1 MATYQYQQS
10 DVNGAEVGY
19 VKYNITPALGTSK
32 ALFPGDTF
40 VVSGVLYVGGYVP
53 SQISVCLLNNADVTS
68 PGYLLEPR
76 SVAGKKAA
84 EVSFT
89 MLCTVPNTSY
99 DASTSFPT
107 KNYYVS
113 FIIDDVSEENPGMV
127 ITVPN
132 VNQYYTIA
140 TRNRLA
146 PTVSNVTFTDDAG
159 YYTTI
164 GGFVQGQ
171 SVLHVSFDEQTD
183 PLDDSITIVKRV
195 LEIGTYADGVFNPV
209 NKYEL
214 NSNDASLGVLNL
226 SGELMYRLTVTDS
239 YDQTG
244 GNKSMLFLFD
254 YGIVSGYNWA
264 SNQFSRP
271 LYTGTAGGAVHED
284 SMTITMPR
292 LTGSNLLSYNAHVC
306 TADVVSVPAGAS
318 IMHVSAYKT
327 TETVTYLRFGMLPTN
342 ASNSYSTAKGGQL
355 STESALTTTETDYTM
370 ALSDAVKVATNMKC
384 IVNARANMRA
394 GVAKANAVITRV
406 WFE

>member
-1 MATYQYQQS
+1 MATYAYQQ
-10 DVNGAEVGY
+10 NLAGGEAEGY
-19 VKYNITPALGTSK
+19 VKYNISPAFGTN
-32 ALFPGDTF
+32 LFPGDTIT
-40 VVSGVLYVGGYVP
+40 VSGIVYARDFAP
-53 SQISVCLLNNADVTS
+53 SGISLQINADLTPTS
-68 PGYLLEPR
+68 DTVWVGEKLFTN
-76 SVAGKKAA
+76 GKKATQIPFTNIFTVDDTQLMGSGVTAIGYVNFSLYNSSGGATEKACTSVA
-84 EVSFT
+84 EQ
-89 MLCTVPNTSY
+89 
-99 DASTSFPT
+99 
-107 KNYYVS
+107 NYTFV
-113 FIIDDVSEENPGMV
+113 
-127 ITVPN
+127 
-132 VNQYYTIA
+132 
-140 TRNRLA
+140 TRHRLA
-146 PTVSNVTFTDDAG
+146 PAVSNVTFTDDAG

-214 NSNDASLGVLNL
+214 NSNDAYLGVLNL
-226 SGELMYRLTVTDS
+226 SGELAYRLTVTDS

-284 SMTITMPR
+284 SMKITMPGI
-292 LTGSNLLSYNAHVC
+292 TGSNLLSFNAHVC
-306 TADVVSVPAGAS
+306 TTDVVSIPSGAS

-342 ASNSYSTAKGGQL
+342 AANSYSTANGGQL

-394 GVAKANAVITRV
+394 GVTKANAVITRV

>member
-1 MATYQYQQS
+1 MATYAYQQ
-10 DVNGAEVGY
+10 NLAGGEAEGY
-19 VKYNITPALGTSK
+19 VKYNISPAFGST
-32 ALFPGDTF
+32 LFPGDT
-40 VVSGVLYVGGYVP
+40 VTVSGVVYSRDSTP
-53 SQISVCLLNNADVTS
+53 INISVGTNRYASSDSIQLLFDGSASLSGKQGAQIPFVFIATVPDSSTDAFWDTYDEYRI
-68 PGYLLEPR
+68 GYL
-76 SVAGKKAA
+76 K
-84 EVSFT
+84 FT
-89 MLCTVPNTSY
+89 IGEGSIYYMLTQPNSEQSYTVV
-99 DASTSFPT
+99 
-107 KNYYVS
+107 K
-113 FIIDDVSEENPGMV
+113 
-127 ITVPN
+127 
-132 VNQYYTIA
+132 
-140 TRNRLA
+140 RNRLT

-226 SGELMYRLTVTDS
+226 SGELTYRLTVTDS

-284 SMTITMPR
+284 SMTITMPGI
-292 LTGSNLLSYNAHVC
+292 TGSNLLSFNAHVC
-306 TADVVSVPAGAS
+306 TTDVVSVPAGAS

-342 ASNSYSTAKGGQL
+342 ASNSYSTANGGQL

-394 GVAKANAVITRV
+394 GVTKANAVITRV